1 MSEFK
6 PGDVVQLKSG
16 GPIMT
21 VKFLDEDGDIY
32 CEWFD
37 KKEELKGSRFTVHQL
52 TMGSYGFSGLK

>member
-21 VKFLDEDGDIY
+21 VKFLDEDGDVY

-52 TMGSYGFSGLK
+52 TTASY